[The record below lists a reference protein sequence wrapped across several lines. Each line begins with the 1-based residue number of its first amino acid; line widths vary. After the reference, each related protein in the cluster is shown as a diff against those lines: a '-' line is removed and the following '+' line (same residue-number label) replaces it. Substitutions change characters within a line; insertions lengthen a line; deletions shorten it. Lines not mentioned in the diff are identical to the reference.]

1 MPKVVYGWWYMV
13 GGVISWWV
21 KNVHNLRTRA
31 GKTSVQLS
39 PVFVNTYVT
48 TKNKLGKVRQLPLF
62 ILIFTQCLSTCKLA
76 ISYLLNKRYTHNP
89 QHLLIEPLK
98 KI

>member
-1 MPKVVYGWWYMV
+1 MPNTLLFE
-13 GGVISWWV
+13 WV
-21 KNVHNLRTRA
+21 KNVNNLRTIP

-39 PVFVNTYVT
+39 PASSYDYRA
-48 TKNKLGKVRQLPLF
+48 TKNNHGKVTIYPLS
-62 ILIFTQCLSTCKLA
+62 ILTFTQRLSTWKSA
-76 ISYLLNKRYTHNP
+76 IYDLLNNVYTHNP

>member
-1 MPKVVYGWWYMV
+1 MLNTL
-13 GGVISWWV
+13 SFTWV
-21 KNVHNLRTRA
+21 KNVNNLRITP

-39 PVFVNTYVT
+39 PISSYDYVAI
-48 TKNKLGKVRQLPLF
+48 KNNHGKVAYYPLS
-62 ILIFTQCLSTCKLA
+62 ILTFTQRLSTWKSA
-76 ISYLLNKRYTHNP
+76 ISDLLYNVYTHNP